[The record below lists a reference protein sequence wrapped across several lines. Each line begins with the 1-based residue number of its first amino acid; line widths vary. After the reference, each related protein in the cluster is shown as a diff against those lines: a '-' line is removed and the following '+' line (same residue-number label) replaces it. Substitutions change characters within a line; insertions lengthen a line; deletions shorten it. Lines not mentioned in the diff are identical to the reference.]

1 MERKVVVAGWGQVKQ
16 PKILDRPAQDPMD
29 LMKSASLK
37 AAELMTSKK
46 VLKNLDGIMIVR
58 PVSHHYISPAKQLA
72 QNLESFP
79 KFTHVSGIGGNSP
92 QMLINIA
99 AGMIARNELDSVLI
113 TGAETYVQRDKS
125 SQRVDS
131 ALFRGIPK
139 DYQGNDLIGSTPLEN
154 AHGIEHPMHGF
165 PLFETALWAQ
175 SGLDFQT
182 YMQKIGAMWSKF
194 SQVAAT
200 NPYAWSK
207 DIKTAEQIITPVR
220 TNRPV
225 AFPYTKYMN
234 SFVTVDQGAAVILM
248 SEEKAKQYSQKVRR
262 TVYFLGGG
270 YAEDRQRFMIEK
282 EDFTSSP
289 PLKAAVDKALTR
301 SGISF
306 KNLECFDLYSCFP
319 SAVTIAK
326 KMMGIRDDDPR
337 PITLTGGLGFFGGP
351 GNNYSLH
358 SVASLAHKISKN
370 EKSNGLIT
378 ALGWFMHKH
387 AAGIYSSKPLNG
399 EFKNHDLLD
408 QKEPFSGKEPVR
420 IKDQVN
426 GHGNDHGNDQ
436 INDKGI
442 IETYTIIYDR
452 DHEPSYAVIYGS
464 TIDNLRFIAQT
475 RKDKDIFSQL
485 SSKNMVGQKV
495 NIAFNTKK
503 NINIAEPF

>member
-16 PKILDRPAQDPMD
+16 PKILDRPAQDPMG
-29 LMKSASLK
+29 LMETASLK
-37 AAELMTSKK
+37 AAELMASKK

-58 PVSHHYISPAKQLA
+58 TVSHHYISPAKQLA
-72 QNLESFP
+72 QNLESHP

-92 QMLINIA
+92 QMLINMA

-113 TGAETYVQRDKS
+113 AGAESYVQRDKS

-139 DYQGNDLIGSTPLEN
+139 DYQGDDLIGSTPLEN
-154 AHGIEHPMHGF
+154 AHEIEHPMQGF
-165 PLFETALWAQ
+165 PLFETALWAK

-182 YMQKIGAMWSKF
+182 YMQKIGEMWSKF
-194 SQVAAT
+194 SKVAAT

-207 DIKTAEQIITPVR
+207 DIKTAEQIITLSR

-248 SEEKAKQYSQKVRR
+248 SEEKAEQYPKKERQK
-262 TVYFLGGG
+262 VYFLGGG

-289 PLKAAVDKALTR
+289 PLKTAVDKALTR
-301 SGISF
+301 SGMSL
-306 KNLECFDLYSCFP
+306 KDLECFDLYSCFP
-319 SAVTIAK
+319 SAVSIAK
-326 KMMGIRDDDPR
+326 KMIGIRDDDPR
-337 PITLTGGLGFFGGP
+337 PLTLTGGLGFFGGP

-358 SVASLAHKISKN
+358 SVASLAQKISNN

-399 EFKNHDLLD
+399 EFKNHDLSD
-408 QKEPFSGKEPVR
+408 QKEPFSGKEPVKV
-420 IKDQVN
+420 KDQVN
-426 GHGNDHGNDQ
+426 GQ
-436 INDKGI
+436 GI

-452 DHEPSYAVIYGS
+452 NHEPSYAVIYGS
-464 TIDNLRFIAQT
+464 TSDHLRFIART
-475 RKDKDIFSQL
+475 PKDKEIFSQF

-495 NIAFNTKK
+495 NIAFNPKK
-503 NINIAEPF
+503 NINIAEPV